1 MARGRGKNPRVQER
15 GGAARGALN
24 SRSRRGGIP
33 QDSRRTGAQTR
44 AMRALSALSAPPVPT
59 QLPPT
64 PPRMRSSR
72 AAGNLARTTV
82 DPQQAR
88 NLGQGRRSASA
99 PEQREQSVVP
109 PGNMA
114 DQGAGTPGEETSP
127 VLPARADPARG
138 LPTSVSQP
146 ARQTLSTA
154 EQTVPANYPGHMGAG
169 PSHRPLG
176 ESGPGS
182 WPVVGQFPL
191 ASCNSVGGM
200 GSTLQVA
207 PAVFPSGSG
216 EAPLLSIC
224 DPLGAT
230 TPTNIKE
237 KIIKSEFIDLDVLL
251 ERNFMGAP
259 TDSSF
264 TVGLDKSGQLLLREG
279 KKKPQITSISCWTD
293 AFLVLSSIFVAA
305 HPERALEMFKYMN
318 TIRLAA
324 TRFGGWGWREYDRQ
338 FRMRQHLRPHRSWAT
353 IDGELWAM
361 YLSAPGLPP
370 RGFEGQR
377 RSTLS
382 SSKQHSFRGRYIPCS
397 TGVCFAFNRA
407 GCSNTSCKYAHKCS
421 LCQSP
426 DHGESNCKGQNRSI
440 TPRR

>member
-1 MARGRGKNPRVQER
+1 MARERGTNPRVQER

-24 SRSRRGGIP
+24 SRSRRGRIP
-33 QDSRRTGAQTR
+33 QDSLRTGAQTR

-59 QLPPT
+59 PAAPT

-88 NLGQGRRSASA
+88 NLGQGRQSASA
-99 PEQREQSVVP
+99 SEQREQLVQSAVP
-109 PGNMA
+109 PGNLA

-146 ARQTLSTA
+146 ARQTMSTA

-169 PSHRPLG
+169 PSLRPLG

-216 EAPLLSIC
+216 GAPLLSIC

-279 KKKPQITSISCWTD
+279 KKKPQITSISGWTD
-293 AFLVLSSIFVAA
+293 AFLVLSI
-305 HPERALEMFKYMN
+305 
-318 TIRLAA
+318 
-324 TRFGGWGWREYDRQ
+324 
-338 FRMRQHLRPHRSWAT
+338 
-353 IDGELWAM
+353 
-361 YLSAPGLPP
+361 YL
-370 RGFEGQR
+370 
-377 RSTLS
+377 
-382 SSKQHSFRGRYIPCS
+382 
-397 TGVCFAFNRA
+397 
-407 GCSNTSCKYAHKCS
+407 
-421 LCQSP
+421 
-426 DHGESNCKGQNRSI
+426 
-440 TPRR
+440 